1 VGELNNSTAS
11 SEVFMVFRVKPEADE
26 QIEKGEQ
33 LLQSFLCFE
42 GEDCSVCSSFSQL
55 SNTVHG
61 TTALNK
67 M

>member
-1 VGELNNSTAS
+1 MNTMGSIAVVSGL
-11 SEVFMVFRVKPEADE
+11 RVKPEADE

-33 LLQSFLCFE
+33 LLQSFLWSEPDVCA
-42 GEDCSVCSSFSQL
+42 VCSSSSHL
-55 SNTVHG
+55 SKMEQG